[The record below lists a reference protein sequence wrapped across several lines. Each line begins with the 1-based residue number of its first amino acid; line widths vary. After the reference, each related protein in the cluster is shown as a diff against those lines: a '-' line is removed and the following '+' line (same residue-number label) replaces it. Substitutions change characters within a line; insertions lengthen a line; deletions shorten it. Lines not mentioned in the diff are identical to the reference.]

1 MAACAILRGDGLAF
15 RVVMAGPAGSAGD
28 DASLNSKIE
37 QLDLGGS
44 VSYVGPLRG
53 DAKGDLLR
61 ESHVYV
67 QPSHHE
73 GMPLSILEAMAHALP
88 IIATR
93 VGAVPEVLKD
103 GREGILVSPRRPGML
118 ADAMRRLIVDRA
130 LRHRMAEAARTLA
143 VDRFSLD
150 RFRREILSLYDDLCA
165 PTRFDKTQG
174 NADRARARAE
184 SAITT
189 S

>member
-1 MAACAILRGDGLAF
+1 
-15 RVVMAGPAGSAGD
+15 MAGPAGSAGD
-28 DASLNSKIE
+28 DASLNTKIV
-37 QLDLGGS
+37 QLDLVGT

-61 ESHVYV
+61 ASHVYV

-73 GMPLSILEAMAHALP
+73 GMPLSILEAMAQALP
-88 IIATR
+88 IVATR

-103 GREGILVSPRRPGML
+103 GREGILVSPRKPGML
-118 ADAMRRLIVDRA
+118 ADAMRRLIVDRT
-130 LRHRMAEAARTLA
+130 LRRRMAKAAHTLA
-143 VDRFSLD
+143 VERFSLD
-150 RFRREILSLYDDLCA
+150 RFRREILTLYGDLCA
-165 PTRFDKTQG
+165 PTRFDRTWE
-174 NADRARARAE
+174 NADGARTQAE

>member
-1 MAACAILRGDGLAF
+1 
-15 RVVMAGPAGSAGD
+15 
-28 DASLNSKIE
+28 
-37 QLDLGGS
+37 
-44 VSYVGPLRG
+44 
-53 DAKGDLLR
+53 
-61 ESHVYV
+61 
-67 QPSHHE
+67 
-73 GMPLSILEAMAHALP
+73 MPLSILEAMAHALP

-130 LRHRMAEAARTLA
+130 LRHRMAEAARALA

-150 RFRREILSLYDDLCA
+150 RFRREILSLYDVVCA
-165 PTRFDKTQG
+165 PTHFDRTWRNVDG
-174 NADRARARAE
+174 ARVHAD